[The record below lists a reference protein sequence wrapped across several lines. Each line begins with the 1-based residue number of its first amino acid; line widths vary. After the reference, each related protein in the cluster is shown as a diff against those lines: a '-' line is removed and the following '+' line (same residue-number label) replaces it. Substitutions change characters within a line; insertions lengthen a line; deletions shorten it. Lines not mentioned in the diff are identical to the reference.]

1 MAPGKKFKEPH
12 FEGKA
17 WKIWFQ
23 DLNTKAPTTK
33 REYLRNIV
41 KFLDRW
47 ETTPDE
53 LYSMRMTDM
62 ESDDPRDAKQIE
74 RMVKTQMSELR
85 ASGYSAETCKQ
96 LRKSV
101 KSFFES
107 QEIDLSFKAKD
118 SPRGASNGSRIALP
132 EEVREMYDNMV
143 FGFKI
148 RNRAIVMFLKD
159 TGLRVSDVVSVDVGD
174 YLSARVVENGAGES
188 FRVFR
193 DPEETQKMKVNA
205 YVHLGP
211 EAVAAIDEYLEER
224 RQRGEVFQEDTP
236 LFLHRRAGERITDSG
251 IKSVFFRVKKWLGDK
266 GYKKSA
272 HSLRKFHRTRLEG
285 GGMPEGWVKILQG
298 KQADVYQQPQHTGE
312 LTEMYVKCY
321 DRLRVFGEQASTQK
335 LDEQAQRIAELERLL
350 DEERTNNSD
359 RIEGLERRFI
369 DRIEAMEER
378 QREHFEK
385 DK

>member
-1 MAPGKKFKEPH
+1 MAPGKMFVEPH
-12 FEGKA
+12 YEGKA
-17 WKIWFQ
+17 WKIWIQ
-23 DLNTKAPTTK
+23 DLDTKSPKTK

-41 KFLDRW
+41 KFFDRW
-47 ETTPDE
+47 QTTPDDV
-53 LYSMRMTDM
+53 YSMRMKDQD
-62 ESDDPRDAKQIE
+62 SGDPRDSKRIE

-85 ASGYSAETCKQ
+85 ESGYSAETCKQ
-96 LRKSV
+96 LRKAV

-118 SPRGASNGSRIALP
+118 SPHGASNGSRIALP
-132 EEVREMYDNMV
+132 DEVRDMYDNMV

-159 TGLRVSDVVSVDVGD
+159 SGLRVSDAVQVNAGA
-174 YLSARVVENGAGES
+174 YLSARVVENAAGET
-188 FRVFR
+188 FKVFR
-193 DPEETQKMKVNA
+193 DPEETQKMKINA

-211 EAVAAIDEYLEER
+211 ESVKAIDEYLEER
-224 RQRGEVFQEDTP
+224 RQKGEVIQDDAP
-236 LFLHRRAGERITDSG
+236 LFLHRRQGERITDSG
-251 IKSVFFRVKKWLGDK
+251 IKSLFFRVKKWLGDG

-321 DRLRVFGEQASTQK
+321 DRLRVFGGQVSTQQLQEQASEMDA
-335 LDEQAQRIAELERLL
+335 LRRENEQLRQDLAKRI
-350 DEERTNNSD
+350 DEENEYRRRTED
-359 RIEGLERRFI
+359 RLDRLEK
-369 DRIEAMEER
+369 MLT
-378 QREHFEK
+378 EK
-385 DK
+385 R

>member
-12 FEGKA
+12 YEGKA
-17 WKIWFQ
+17 WKIWIQ
-23 DLNTKAPTTK
+23 DLDTKAPTTK

-47 ETTPDE
+47 ETTPDD
-53 LYSMRMTDM
+53 LYSMRIADM
-62 ESDDPRDAKQIE
+62 DSDDPRDGKRIE

-85 ASGYSAETCKQ
+85 ESGYAAETCKQ
-96 LRKSV
+96 LRKAV

-118 SPRGASNGSRIALP
+118 SPRGASNGARIALP

-143 FGFKI
+143 FGFKL

-159 TGLRVSDVVSVDVGD
+159 TGLRVSDIVGIDVGD
-174 YLSARVVENGAGES
+174 YLSARVVENEAGET
-188 FRVFR
+188 FKAFR

-224 RQRGEVFQEDTP
+224 KQRGEEALLGEDAP
-236 LFLHRRAGERITDSG
+236 LFLHRQPGERITESG
-251 IKSVFFRVKKWLGDK
+251 IKSVFFRVKKWLGDG

-321 DRLRVFGEQASTQK
+321 NRLRIFGEQASTQK
-335 LDEQAQRIAELERLL
+335 LDEQAEEIERLRRKVEKLEGYKAELKSEFR
-350 DEERTNNSD
+350 E
-359 RIEGLERRFI
+359 IV
-369 DRIEAMEER
+369 R
-378 QREHFEK
+378 QELKVLMSIK
-385 DK
+385 DQP